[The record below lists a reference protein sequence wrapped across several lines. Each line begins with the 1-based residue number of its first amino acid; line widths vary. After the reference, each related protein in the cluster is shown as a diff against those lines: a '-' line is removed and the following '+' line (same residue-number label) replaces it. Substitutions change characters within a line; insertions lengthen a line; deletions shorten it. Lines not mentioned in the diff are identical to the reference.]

1 MGNCITR
8 AGYLAILMY
17 YGKGDKDVQ
26 LLIDMINNVDPSY
39 RLFVSIKSEICF
51 TRKKSKQLLKALH
64 NKLINQLKISNKYLS
79 KSESKVI
86 LDFLNSPEANY
97 DAFDLQFED
106 TEHVTEALRAVENR
120 YSFDYG
126 RIMTKAPVSKEAEKL
141 ACKIIE
147 SHPGCVF
154 ELNSDIKLIRPM
166 DKRGVTKF
174 CY

>member
-1 MGNCITR
+1 MNR
-8 AGYLAILMY
+8 
-17 YGKGDKDVQ
+17 
-26 LLIDMINNVDPSY
+26 
-39 RLFVSIKSEICF
+39 
-51 TRKKSKQLLKALH
+51 
-64 NKLINQLKISNKYLS
+64 NQ
-79 KSESKVI
+79 SKVI

-97 DAFDLQFED
+97 NSFDLQFED
-106 TEHVTEALRAVENR
+106 TENVTKALKAAENR

-126 RIMTKAPVSKEAEKL
+126 RIMTKGPITQEAEKL

-147 SHPGCVF
+147 SHPGCIL